1 MADNSKT
8 CCHYQ
13 FETEE
18 YPSEH
23 EGRVLENI
31 RCTCYEETRKYNK
44 GEKGELK
51 EYYYQDN
58 QSKKRFRPQQN
69 TGKYMV
75 KVRGVG
81 KSTLAQA
88 LAVETTRQKIKTLLA
103 DCDPQQSTNAPARTS
118 KGTYEIAQQA
128 NLLIQPTSAT
138 RADLEPAV
146 REFNSL
152 TKQGI
157 PLKKLVLILN
167 NLITLAEEKATRT
180 YLKLTNYHCLPY
192 ALYARASYR
201 QAQNEGK
208 SISEISYQSLSKQ
221 VKKLLDSILEIL

>member
-1 MADNSKT
+1 MLIIAFIS
-8 CCHYQ
+8 Q
-13 FETEE
+13 
-18 YPSEH
+18 
-23 EGRVLENI
+23 
-31 RCTCYEETRKYNK
+31 K
-44 GEKGELK
+44 G
-51 EYYYQDN
+51 
-58 QSKKRFRPQQN
+58 
-69 TGKYMV
+69 
-75 KVRGVG
+75 GVG

-103 DCDPQQSTNAPARTS
+103 DCDPQQSTSYKWTQLRKENGLSAINCQVFQQVKDIWPLTKQYDLIIIDGPARTS
-118 KGTYEIAQQA
+118 KGTAEIAQRA

-152 TKQGI
+152 VKQGI
-157 PLKKLVLILN
+157 SPKKLILLLN
-167 NLITLAEEKATRT
+167 NLITPAEEKATRT

-208 SISEISYQSLSKQ
+208 SIREISYQSLSKQ

>member
-1 MADNSKT
+1 MLILAFIS
-8 CCHYQ
+8 Q
-13 FETEE
+13 
-18 YPSEH
+18 
-23 EGRVLENI
+23 
-31 RCTCYEETRKYNK
+31 K
-44 GEKGELK
+44 G
-51 EYYYQDN
+51 
-58 QSKKRFRPQQN
+58 
-69 TGKYMV
+69 
-75 KVRGVG
+75 GVG

-103 DCDPQQSTNAPARTS
+103 DCDPQQSTSYKWTQLRKENGLSAINCQVFQQVKDIWPLSKQYDLIIIDGPARTS
-118 KGTYEIAQQA
+118 KGTYEIAQRA

-152 TKQGI
+152 VKQGI
-157 PLKKLVLILN
+157 SSKKLTLLLN
-167 NLITLAEEKATRT
+167 NLITPAEEKATRA

-208 SISEISYQSLSKQ
+208 SISEISYKSLSKQ

>member
-1 MADNSKT
+1 MIIIAFIS
-8 CCHYQ
+8 Q
-13 FETEE
+13 
-18 YPSEH
+18 
-23 EGRVLENI
+23 
-31 RCTCYEETRKYNK
+31 K
-44 GEKGELK
+44 G
-51 EYYYQDN
+51 
-58 QSKKRFRPQQN
+58 
-69 TGKYMV
+69 
-75 KVRGVG
+75 GVG

-103 DCDPQQSTNAPARTS
+103 DCDPQQATNGPARTS
-118 KGTYEIAQQA
+118 KGTAEIAQRV

-152 TKQGI
+152 VKQGI
-157 PLKKLVLILN
+157 PAKKLILLLN
-167 NLITLAEEKATRT
+167 NLITPAEEKATRT
-180 YLKLTNYHCLPY
+180 YLKLTKYHCLPY

>member
-1 MADNSKT
+1 MLILAFIS
-8 CCHYQ
+8 Q
-13 FETEE
+13 
-18 YPSEH
+18 
-23 EGRVLENI
+23 
-31 RCTCYEETRKYNK
+31 K
-44 GEKGELK
+44 G
-51 EYYYQDN
+51 
-58 QSKKRFRPQQN
+58 
-69 TGKYMV
+69 
-75 KVRGVG
+75 GVG

-103 DCDPQQSTNAPARTS
+103 DCDPQQSTSYKWMQLRKENGLSAINCQVFQQVKDIWPLSKQYDLIIIDGPARTS
-118 KGTYEIAQQA
+118 KGTYEIAQRA

-152 TKQGI
+152 VKQGI
-157 PLKKLVLILN
+157 SPKKLILLLN
-167 NLITLAEEKATRT
+167 NLITPAEEKATRT
-180 YLKLTNYHCLPY
+180 YLELTNYHCLPY

-208 SISEISYQSLSKQ
+208 SISEISYRSLSKQ